1 MTREIPCKIG
11 DDVFAIQNFKGTK
24 HIMKGKIS
32 EMFFVGEEM
41 DLCIVVHNIRRGY
54 WGKDIFDT
62 YEKAEEYLNANRRSN

>member
-24 HIMKGKIS
+24 HIMKGKVS

-54 WGKDIFDT
+54 WGKDVFVNYDD
-62 YEKAEEYLNANRRSN
+62 AEEYLNANRRST

>member
-24 HIMKGKIS
+24 HIMKGKVS

-41 DLCIVVHNIRRGY
+41 DLCICQLRKKVQLLFLTKI
-54 WGKDIFDT
+54 K
-62 YEKAEEYLNANRRSN
+62 